1 MPRTKFLLKSFSYNT
16 IYPVTVRQAALL
28 NAVQKLTA
36 NVAYNELENQV
47 RINSKKPKTDEID
60 AMIFIFNRDSK
71 WVKKMF
77 MGANGYDVSL
87 CAPKKTK
94 KQETQKTKQTK
105 ETPKKQEKKVTI
117 KKKSVKKNNNKKE
130 EKEEKET
137 NDL

>member
-36 NVAYNELENQV
+36 NVVYNELENQV

-77 MGANGYDVSL
+77 MGANGYDVSI
-87 CAPKKTK
+87 CAPKKKNKKKHKKTK
-94 KQETQKTKQTK
+94 KNKLQLKRKLLK
-105 ETPKKQEKKVTI
+105 RIII
-117 KKKSVKKNNNKKE
+117 KKKKKQKK
-130 EKEEKET
+130 KQMIYK
-137 NDL
+137 

>member
-36 NVAYNELENQV
+36 NVVYNELENQV

-77 MGANGYDVSL
+77 MGANGYDVSI

-94 KQETQKTKQTK
+94 QKETQKNQ
-105 ETPKKQEKKVTI
+105 KKQVTI
-117 KKKSVKKNNNKKE
+117 KKKTIKKNNNKKE
-130 EKEEKET
+130 EKAEKET

>member
-36 NVAYNELENQV
+36 NVVYNELENQV

-60 AMIFIFNRDSK
+60 AMIFILNRDSK

-77 MGANGYDVSL
+77 MGANGYDVSI

-94 KQETQKTKQTK
+94 KQETQKTKETK
-105 ETPKKQEKKVTI
+105 ETPKKQEKKFTI

>member
-1 MPRTKFLLKSFSYNT
+1 MPRTKLLLKAFSYNT
-16 IYPVTVRQAALL
+16 VYPVTVRQAALL

-36 NVAYNELENQV
+36 SVVYNELENQV
-47 RINSKKPKTDEID
+47 RINSKKPKPDEVD
-60 AMIFIFNRDSK
+60 ALIFILNRDSK

-77 MGANGYDVSL
+77 MGANGYDVSI

-94 KQETQKTKQTK
+94 KQETQKTKETK

-130 EKEEKET
+130 EKAEKET

>member
-36 NVAYNELENQV
+36 NVVYNELENQV

-60 AMIFIFNRDSK
+60 AMIFILNRDSK

-77 MGANGYDVSL
+77 MGANGYDVSI

-94 KQETQKTKQTK
+94 KQEAQKTK
-105 ETPKKQEKKVTI
+105 ETPKKQEKKVPI
-117 KKKSVKKNNNKKE
+117 KKKSVTKNKNKKE

>member
-36 NVAYNELENQV
+36 NVVYNELENQV

-60 AMIFIFNRDSK
+60 AMIFILNRDSK

-94 KQETQKTKQTK
+94 NKKHKKLKKLKKCQKN
-105 ETPKKQEKKVTI
+105 
-117 KKKSVKKNNNKKE
+117 KKKK
-130 EKEEKET
+130 
-137 NDL
+137 LQ